1 MEYINP
7 VSFDL
12 NLGTSLFR
20 YLLDEDMS
28 EDNNSNSLSID
39 DIVRELDREETNI
52 VISKEIKKFNK
63 PTTVVRGLGERKD
76 IQSIARDLK
85 TKLETNGT
93 YKDGQVIFNA
103 IQFVILYFSKRQM
116 QTLRLLLTFMPEIE
130 INFFGHWVT
139 AP

>member
-1 MEYINP
+1 
-7 VSFDL
+7 
-12 NLGTSLFR
+12 
-20 YLLDEDMS
+20 MS

-85 TKLETNGT
+85 TKLGTSGT

-116 QTLRLLLTFMPEIE
+116 QTLRLLLKGIYQIPRSFRREIAWRVRKP
-130 INFFGHWVT
+130 IAVQCIQK
-139 AP
+139 